1 MIKGIHSTFIW
12 TEDLPGLLSFYRDT
26 FGLET
31 DMEAQGFVMFKTSS
45 GAALGLGVHSEVKG
59 KSNEPRVMVNF
70 SVDDCRAEYER
81 LSAKGVK
88 FIKEPEVDPGDGFVL
103 ATLVDPDGNTL
114 QLFQEP
120 N

>member
-12 TEDLPGLLSFYRDT
+12 TENLPGLLSFYRDT

-31 DMEAQGFVMFKTSS
+31 DMEAEGFVMFKAAS
-45 GAALGLGVHSEVKG
+45 GAQLGLGAHSEVKG
-59 KSNEPRVMVNF
+59 KSNQPRVMVNF
-70 SVDDCRAEYER
+70 SVDDCKAEYER
-81 LSAKGVK
+81 LKAAGVM
-88 FIKEPEVDPGDGFVL
+88 FIKEPEVDPNDGFVL

-120 N
+120 G